1 MTSAI
6 HQELAELFDDT
17 CCLLNCPE
25 PSLGA
30 WEAYTQRRNDLLC
43 RMRAVAPEPDASV
56 DMDALR
62 DLLAAV
68 SEKDQLLTHKI
79 RRQLSKFRQE
89 IAGVR
94 KKRQALK
101 AYVAISAPARSLHRA
116 TV

>member
-1 MTSAI
+1 MMSII
-6 HQELAELFDDT
+6 HQELAGLLDDT
-17 CCLLNCPE
+17 SCLLNCPE
-25 PSLGA
+25 PALGA
-30 WEAYTQRRNDLLC
+30 WEAYTQRRNDLFC
-43 RMRAVAPEPDASV
+43 RMQAMALEPDSL
-56 DMDALR
+56 DKDAFG

-68 SEKDQLLTHKI
+68 LERDRLLTHKI

-101 AYVAISAPARSLHRA
+101 AYGAISAPARSPHRA